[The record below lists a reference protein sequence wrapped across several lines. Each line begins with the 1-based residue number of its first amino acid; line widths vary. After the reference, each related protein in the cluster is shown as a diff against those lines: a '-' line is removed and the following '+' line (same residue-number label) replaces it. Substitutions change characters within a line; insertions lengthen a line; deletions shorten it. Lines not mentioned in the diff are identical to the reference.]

1 MITIENTI
9 LKKQKNFWN
18 SCLFHPTD
26 AIEDPWGK
34 RILDRISSDGA
45 IRTVRIYTM
54 FEDIV
59 YTDENGML
67 CYDFRLSDL
76 RIDYLIEKGF
86 DLLLAYAG
94 IPDCIASSNDDKTS
108 NSKNKTRY
116 KGKLW
121 NASEPRDYTLWEEI
135 CYTYTKHLVER
146 YGVETVSK
154 WRLQCFNEPDIHNF
168 FLSGYPST
176 LENTMK
182 YRLPAY
188 CRLYEAFAKGI
199 SCVSDKL
206 QIGGPALAA
215 YYEFL
220 GGFLDYVK
228 EHTLKLDFISVHNY
242 GTHPNLLTS
251 GKKPASVQNNIDIHR
266 RALETVKEHGFGHL
280 PMLVDEWGFSSCGF
294 YNREECP
301 AMMIRETEQFSA
313 YFVKLIHDFI
323 SSDFHVDMLCICLSG
338 QHEMTEDFSGFRNF
352 FTMNFFA
359 KPIYNAYILASRLYE
374 NLLPY
379 RCDTEN
385 VYVIPTR
392 NEQNQYRILLA
403 YSAEHFEETLSPVC
417 ETIAL
422 PPEAR
427 GKTVTLYRIDRNT
440 TNPYRLYEKM
450 GLTPALTDEEIK
462 LLREEGRLK
471 PMDAQIAANTLAL
484 ELSANSVCMI
494 EIC

>member
-34 RILDRISSDGA
+34 RILDRIAEDGA
-45 IRTVRIYTM
+45 IKTVRIYTM

-59 YTDENGML
+59 YTDENGAL

-86 DLLLAYAG
+86 NLLLAYAG

-121 NASEPRDYTLWEEI
+121 NASEPRDYALWEEI
-135 CYTYTKHLVER
+135 CYSYTKHLVER
-146 YGVETVSK
+146 YGMETVSQ
-154 WRLQCFNEPDIHNF
+154 WHLQCFNEPDIPSF

-176 LENTMK
+176 VADTMK

-188 CRLYEAFAKGI
+188 CKLYAAFAKGI
-199 SCVSDKL
+199 GRVSDRL

-228 EHTLKLDFISVHNY
+228 EHALKLDFISVHNY

-251 GKKPASVQNNIDIHR
+251 GKKPASVQNNIDNHKK
-266 RALETVKEHGFGHL
+266 ALQTVTEHGFGHL

-301 AMMIRETEQFSA
+301 ALMMRETEQFSA

-323 SSDFHVDMLCICLSG
+323 CADFKVDMLCICLSG

-359 KPIYNAYILASRLYE
+359 KPIYSAYVLSSRLYE
-374 NLLPY
+374 NLLSY
-379 RCDTEN
+379 RCDTDN
-385 VYVIPTR
+385 ICVIPTHS
-392 NEQNQYRILLA
+392 EQNQYRILLT
-403 YSAEHFEETLSPVC
+403 YSSEHFEETLETVC

-422 PPEAR
+422 PPEAHD
-427 GKTVTLYRIDRNT
+427 KTVTLYRIDRNT
-440 TNPYRLYEKM
+440 TNPYRLYEKKGM
-450 GLTPALTDEEIK
+450 SAELTEEEIA
-462 LLREEGRLK
+462 LLREEGHMK
-471 PMDAQIAANTLAL
+471 PIDEFTVTDTLSL
-484 ELSANSVCMI
+484 ELTANSVYLI